1 MKKLTAI
8 LLALLL
14 YLLLFPAEAL
24 LGAREGLLLW
34 YRSVL
39 PVLFP
44 FMLLCGILMRF
55 DLPGRLLPYIARP
68 FHFLFG
74 SSAYGAFAILCG
86 FLCGFPMGAKVTR
99 DLLSQ
104 NKISR
109 EEAWHLYGFVN
120 NLSPSFILSFMAADQ
135 MRQPSWGGLFLLNIL
150 GSALIYGCL
159 SARRLRRT
167 SRRENTCQKTARRE
181 SVRQKTACP
190 EAACRKTI
198 HEKIASQEVP
208 GAVRENICQKTV
220 RQKIAPQ
227 EVSGAVQENAQARAA
242 APDKNSPLD
251 LQTVFTAIDSCIYDS
266 VENTVRLGAYIVMFS
281 ILCSAASHFIPAGHP
296 LALPLLSCIEVT
308 NGVHL
313 LAGSALPLPVRYLL
327 VNVLGAFG
335 GLSALAQT
343 ASIAAMDRALL
354 FHYIKSRVKITLLC
368 ALISSASVLF
378 SRLFWL

>member
-1 MKKLTAI
+1 MKKLTAV

-24 LGAREGLLLW
+24 LGAKEGLLLW

-135 MRQPSWGGLFLLNIL
+135 MRKPSWGGLFLLNIL

-167 SRRENTCQKTARRE
+167 SRRETI
-181 SVRQKTACP
+181 RQKTACR
-190 EAACRKTI
+190 EAACQKTV
-198 HEKIASQEVP
+198 HEKIAPQEVP
-208 GAVRENICQKTV
+208 GAVRENIRQKTV
-220 RQKIAPQ
+220 HEKIAPQ
-227 EVSGAVQENAQARAA
+227 EISGAVRENAPARAA

-251 LQTVFTAIDSCIYDS
+251 LQTVFSAIDSCIYDS

-281 ILCSAASHFIPAGHP
+281 ILCSAASHLIPAGHP

-378 SRLFWL
+378 SRPFWL

>member
-1 MKKLTAI
+1 MKKLTAV

-55 DLPGRLLPYIARP
+55 DLPSRLLPYIARP

-104 NKISR
+104 DKISR

-167 SRRENTCQKTARRE
+167 SHREKA
-181 SVRQKTACP
+181 P
-190 EAACRKTI
+190 
-198 HEKIASQEVP
+198 AS
-208 GAVRENICQKTV
+208 A
-220 RQKIAPQ
+220 
-227 EVSGAVQENAQARAA
+227 S